1 MGNVRKADL
10 VFDVAVA
17 GGIEREVADEAQQIG
32 ERGALVFGGGIRL
45 LAALLSKIDPDVYA
59 SAISYGLLL
68 LLITSFLLLLSDRL
82 KGDTQPDEPV
92 ADDSD
97 SDNSTMDEE
106 DLPLM

>member
-1 MGNVRKADL
+1 MNILAITSHVNVYTPRMGVSS
-10 VFDVAVA
+10 
-17 GGIEREVADEAQQIG
+17 
-32 ERGALVFGGGIRL
+32 L
-45 LAALLSKIDPDVYA
+45 LAALLSKIDPDIYA

-82 KGDTQPDEPV
+82 KGETQPEEPV
-92 ADDSD
+92 ADDTD

>member
-1 MGNVRKADL
+1 MYLTITLNSNILEITSHVNVYSPQMGVSS
-10 VFDVAVA
+10 
-17 GGIEREVADEAQQIG
+17 
-32 ERGALVFGGGIRL
+32 L